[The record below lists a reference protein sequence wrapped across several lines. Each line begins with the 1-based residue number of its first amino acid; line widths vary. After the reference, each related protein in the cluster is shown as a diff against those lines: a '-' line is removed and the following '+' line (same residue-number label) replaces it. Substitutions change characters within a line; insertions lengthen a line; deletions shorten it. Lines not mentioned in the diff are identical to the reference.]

1 MKYVNTVTGKI
12 DFSELG
18 RTLVHEH
25 LRICSEAVRVQFPHI
40 YDEEKEFKNAVEQVN
55 RVKMQGIKTICDPT
69 VMGIGRDVHF
79 MEKVAL
85 ETEMQIICATGIYTF
100 NDLPQ
105 HFQNRN
111 IDYMAQVFIR
121 DIEVGI
127 QNTSIKA
134 GFLKCATDE
143 QGFTPDVE
151 KVIRAVAQAHQ
162 VTGVPIMTHS
172 HPQSMNGI
180 RQLEIFREEGVAP
193 NSILIG
199 HTGDTD
205 NLEYIVKVLSY
216 GAFIGMDRYG
226 ITARMSSEKRNTT
239 VIELVK
245 QGFSNRM
252 FLSQDYCCSTDWFPE
267 SEMKKR
273 PKWTMSYIMDEI
285 VPELIELGVTE
296 AQIKDMMLLN
306 AQRWFKGS
314 DEI

>member
-1 MKYVNTVTGKI
+1 MNIYEFVLKQYI
-12 DFSELG
+12 
-18 RTLVHEH
+18 
-25 LRICSEAVRVQFPHI
+25 AQFPHI

-55 RVKMQGIKTICDPT
+55 KVKMQGIDTICDPT
-69 VMGIGRDVHF
+69 VMGLGRDVKF

-111 IDYMAQVFIR
+111 IDYMAELFIR

-143 QGFTPDVE
+143 QGFTLDVE
-151 KVIRAVAQAHQ
+151 KVIRAVAQAHKA
-162 VTGVPIMTHS
+162 TGVPIMTHS
-172 HPQSMNGI
+172 HPLSRNGI
-180 RQLEIFREEGVAP
+180 RQLEIFKEEGVEP
-193 NSILIG
+193 NCILIG

-205 NLEYIVKVLSY
+205 NLEYILEILSY

-226 ITARMSSEKRNTT
+226 ITTRMSSEIRNAT
-239 VIELVK
+239 VVELVK

-252 FLSQDYCCSTDWFPE
+252 FLSQDYCCTTDWHPE
-267 SEMKKR
+267 SEKEKR
-273 PKWTMSYIMDEI
+273 PKWSMSYIMDEI

-296 AQIKDMMLLN
+296 GQIKDMMLLN
-306 AQRWFKGS
+306 VQRWFNGS